1 MDIVGTWG
9 TYPCYDI
16 KMIRNTNRKAFDS
29 LPRGSRLY
37 RCTGKTPEG
46 ITLEYGSTRFT
57 ASPLLYRPQRPPAFT
72 FDEEVVVKTKD
83 HARARINGIFWHFRD
98 NAPCYTLT
106 FSGKMSS
113 RRYWDRELEKLPSQ
127 PNGEHR

>member
-16 KMIRNTNRKAFDS
+16 KMIRNTDREAFEAC
-29 LPRGSRLY
+29 PRGNRLY
-37 RCTGKTPEG
+37 RCTGETPEG

-57 ASPLLYRPQRPPAFT
+57 ADPSLYRSQRPPAFT
-72 FDEEVVVKTKD
+72 FDEEVIVIIKD
-83 HARARINGIFWHFRD
+83 HALARINGIFWHFKE

-106 FSGKMSS
+106 FSGKRSS